1 MHGIL
6 GTISLVL
13 TLAGTVII
21 FQTAGGWVKAT
32 HNVFG
37 LIFMILCSML
47 CLGGM
52 YAIINR
58 TFVNNAWNTE
68 KGVLLPR
75 KGHKYFGY
83 FIIFSVQIAIC
94 TGLSHRISFTIN
106 QSQGLK
112 TGLIVGNLLLFF
124 GCLALG
130 EIIF

>member
-58 TFVNNAWNTE
+58 TFVNNAWNT
-68 KGVLLPR
+68 
-75 KGHKYFGY
+75 
-83 FIIFSVQIAIC
+83 
-94 TGLSHRISFTIN
+94 
-106 QSQGLK
+106 
-112 TGLIVGNLLLFF
+112 
-124 GCLALG
+124 
-130 EIIF
+130 